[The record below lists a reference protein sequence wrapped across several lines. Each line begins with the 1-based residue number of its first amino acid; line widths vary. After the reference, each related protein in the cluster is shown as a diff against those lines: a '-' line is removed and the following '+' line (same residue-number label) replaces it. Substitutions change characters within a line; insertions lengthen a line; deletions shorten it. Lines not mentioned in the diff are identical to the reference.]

1 MGGRRHKHD
10 GCSWSVS
17 NENPISKRGACGV
30 YGGEEE
36 EKEKKKQTKR
46 GPKNCLAKTRKA
58 SQILRARGETMIFNY
73 QLFCSQFQTRAKEM
87 KKRKKKKGRGGKEG
101 ACRGRSH
108 RGRLEE
114 EIKRTR
120 QRTDVIIPFILSHR
134 RTHLF
139 FVGFLS

>member
-58 SQILRARGETMIFNY
+58 SQILRARGDNDL
-73 QLFCSQFQTRAKEM
+73 QLPAVLFSILDKS
-87 KKRKKKKGRGGKEG
+87 KGNEEK
-101 ACRGRSH
+101 
-108 RGRLEE
+108 EE
-114 EIKRTR
+114 EEG
-120 QRTDVIIPFILSHR
+120 
-134 RTHLF
+134 
-139 FVGFLS
+139 VGRERGSM